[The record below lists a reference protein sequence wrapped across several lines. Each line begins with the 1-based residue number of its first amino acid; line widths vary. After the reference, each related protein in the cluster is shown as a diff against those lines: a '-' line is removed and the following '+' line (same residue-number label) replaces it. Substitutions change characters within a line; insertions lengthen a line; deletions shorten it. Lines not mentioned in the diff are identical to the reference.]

1 MSRPRAKLLTTTK
14 DMTKT
19 RDVCSLPPAVCP
31 PQPLF
36 VPTSCTLPEYRPFV
50 APPPKLP
57 TPCDTASDTIAN
69 HVDVCGDLLV
79 KCDAH
84 ITGALR
90 VEGSDIPAV
99 LVCTVVC
106 DGTLTINAPSLVV
119 ATPTVVVASTI
130 VLSTIF
136 TVNNLF
142 IDAPTVVA
150 GTVYSSTLIVGA
162 FHNVNTLNAC
172 TIVCSNP
179 TLLMDAGSFDFAG
192 TFLADQIDVC
202 GIGCAT
208 TLSIIAP
215 TVVISGDLNM
225 VGSLFACTLASY
237 CGSLLL
243 DTGGGVVAANQ
254 VQVDQTVCVSTVF
267 VCGNQLSL
275 TIPGTLFVDEVQLT
289 GILSVCTIDCSG
301 DVLQLP
307 EGGVVGN
314 YFISNGTV
322 DMCLVRTNNLT
333 PCTATLNVVG
343 NLVFPNSLVDGNNVG
358 GGTGNVFATISAV
371 NNFNMRTLT
380 SDPTT
385 FVIST
390 GGNQVDVRIGTLVL
404 ASRRIRNM
412 FYLSDQNIPP
422 NTWVTINFNSLN
434 VSNSS
439 YFGNPMTH
447 PGTYYYVNDIII
459 QLRRGTGATR
469 MTVRIVPTRTGA
481 ASNELYYMHTVY
493 LPNPNPFPTNNYL
506 YHMHHKLLPKI
517 PWPNPAIQILV
528 NGTGSSTV
536 LAVAA
541 TTGDGFTMLTLGW
554 FGVTWFG

>member
-14 DMTKT
+14 DLTKT
-19 RDVCSLPPAVCP
+19 RDVCALPPAVCP

-275 TIPGTLFVDEVQLT
+275 TIPGTLVVDEVQLT
-289 GILSVCTIDCSG
+289 GILDACTIDCSG

-343 NLVFPNSLVDGNNVG
+343 DLVFPNSLVDGNNAG
-358 GGTGNVFATISAV
+358 GGTGNLFATISAV
-371 NNFNMRTLT
+371 NNFNMRTMT
-380 SDPTT
+380 SNPTT
-385 FVIST
+385 FAIST
-390 GGNQVDVRIGTLVL
+390 SGNQVDVRIGTVVY
-404 ASRRIRNM
+404 ASRRGRQM
-412 FYLSDQNIPP
+412 FYPANQTIVP
-422 NTWVTINFNSLN
+422 NTWTTVNFTQTNSA
-434 VSNSS
+434 SG
-439 YFGNPMTH
+439 YFGFPMSQ
-447 PGTYYYVNDIII
+447 PGTQYFETNVVI
-459 QLRRGTGATR
+459 QSRPGTGATR
-469 MTVRIVPTRTGA
+469 MSVRIVPNITGA
-481 ASNELYYMHTVY
+481 VSNEIYYMKTIF
-493 LPNPNPFPTNNYL
+493 LPSPNPFPSGNYL
-506 YHMHHKLLPKI
+506 YSEPMKFVPKI
-517 PWPNPAIQILV
+517 PWVSPVVQV
-528 NGTGSSTV
+528 MFNGTGNSLVIVNNNTGEGFNLIG
-536 LAVAA
+536 LAWQ
-541 TTGDGFTMLTLGW
+541 GI
-554 FGVTWFG
+554 TWFG